1 MKWKIR
7 EIEIDN
13 QIVVAPMAGIT
24 NQAFRLCCKEFGA
37 GLIYTE
43 MLSDKAIQFENV
55 KTLEM
60 SEVLLEEQP
69 ISMQLFGS
77 EIESM
82 VYAAKKLDEESD
94 CKIIDINMGCP
105 APKIIRSNAGSSLMK
120 NIDEAYQ
127 LVKAIVENVKK
138 PVTVKMRIGW
148 DEDTINCVEMAKA
161 MERAGVSAIALHG
174 RTRKQMYEGKAN
186 WEYIKQVKNAVN
198 IPVIGNGDILTPQD
212 AKRMLEETGCDAVM
226 IGRGILGDPWLIKR
240 CINYLDGI
248 EQEDSTSVNERF
260 KMARIHAK
268 RLIKIKGETVAMKEM
283 RGHSVWYI
291 KGLPFS
297 NKVKNELSKIRT
309 FEELDLILE
318 KYEKEIEE
326 YYKNKKNNI

>member
-7 EIEIDN
+7 DIEIEN

-60 SEVLLEEQP
+60 AEVLPEEQP

-82 VYAAKKLDEESD
+82 VYAAKKLDAESD

-105 APKIIRSNAGSSLMK
+105 APKIIKTNAGSSLMK
-120 NIDEAYQ
+120 NIDEAYA
-127 LVKAIVENVKK
+127 LVKAVVDNVKK

-148 DEDTINCVEMAKA
+148 DETTINCVEMAKKL
-161 MERAGVSAIALHG
+161 ESAGISAIALHG
-174 RTRKQMYEGKAN
+174 RTRVQMYEGKAN
-186 WEYIKQVKNAVN
+186 WDYIKQVKQAVN
-198 IPVIGNGDILTPQD
+198 IPVIGNGDVTSPEE

-226 IGRGILGDPWLIKR
+226 IGRGVLGDPWLIKR
-240 CINYLDGI
+240 CINYLDGKQDD
-248 EQEDSTSVNERF
+248 ETTSIHDRF
-260 KMARIHAK
+260 NMARLHAQ
-268 RLIKIKGETVAMKEM
+268 RLIKIKGEVVALKEM
-283 RGHSVWYI
+283 RGHAVWYI
-291 KGLPFS
+291 KGLPFA
-297 NKVKNELSKIRT
+297 NKIKNDLSKVST
-309 FEELDLILE
+309 YLELDSILS
-318 KYEKEIEE
+318 KYEKDIIE
-326 YYKNKKNNI
+326 YQIMKNKA

>member
-7 EIEIDN
+7 EIEIEN

-161 MERAGVSAIALHG
+161 MEKAGVSAIALHG

-186 WEYIKQVKNAVN
+186 WDYIKQVKNAVN

-226 IGRGILGDPWLIKR
+226 IGRGILGDPWLIRR
-240 CINYLDGI
+240 CINYLNGI
-248 EQEDSTSVNERF
+248 EEEDYTSVNDRF
-260 KMARIHAK
+260 KMARIHAQ

-318 KYEKEIEE
+318 KYEKEVEE